1 MTKYRIDV
9 YIVDNHT
16 MFNEGLTDLI
26 NHRETVHVSR
36 SFTTL
41 SECRAVL
48 SERRPDVLLLDISMP
63 DGEGTEFCQWA
74 LKEYPK
80 IKIVALTVHDEY
92 CVIQRM
98 LDSGVHGYVLKSAP
112 VEELVN
118 AIIEVWQG
126 RRFLSKKVEEIIKQ
140 GNDKAVVL
148 TNVEKNILR
157 LLCNGCTN
165 SEIAEQ
171 LHLSIETV
179 NWYRKRL
186 LAKYGAK
193 NTASLVSRVIKEK
206 II

>member
-1 MTKYRIDV
+1 
-9 YIVDNHT
+9 
-16 MFNEGLTDLI
+16 
-26 NHRETVHVSR
+26 
-36 SFTTL
+36 
-41 SECRAVL
+41 
-48 SERRPDVLLLDISMP
+48 
-63 DGEGTEFCQWA
+63 
-74 LKEYPK
+74 
-80 IKIVALTVHDEY
+80 
-92 CVIQRM
+92 
-98 LDSGVHGYVLKSAP
+98 

-206 II
+206 IV